1 MNKVHLLTRWQAKA
15 YEPSRTHRRHS
26 LWALSSGDT
35 NAHELVS
42 LCVQQLV
49 STNVKKRNHKDTSH
63 EKTNLLSI
71 INDSDFQ
78 TNLCSK

>member
-49 STNVKKRNHKDTSH
+49 TFHFKKQKKSFNLDRDFLKD
-63 EKTNLLSI
+63 KLSLSL
-71 INDSDFQ
+71 INYDFGG
-78 TNLCSK
+78 